1 MSSSDYTKLKKL
13 REISGVPCDSSCDN
27 KTYFGVGLT
36 NTHDISA
43 EDLPPGYNTIGRTG
57 PTGNTGM
64 TGYTG
69 PTGSTGVTGATGM
82 TGTTGPT
89 GPTGMTGA
97 RGLPGLALDQI
108 LFLGIPPDVSNDPNY
123 LNNNGLML
131 SEPSTDAQEIVPHTF
146 STNDTSEMFIA
157 EFTSNF
163 MNPLLTTIAPGLWD
177 LHAYASINLANSGVE
192 IFMRIYHVDP
202 LGAETLIIDGS
213 NVTTNINGDT
223 NPIRYVN

>member
-27 KTYFGVGLT
+27 QTYFGVGLT

-82 TGTTGPT
+82 TGATGATGPT
-89 GPTGMTGA
+89 GPTGERGFA
-97 RGLPGLALDQI
+97 RIGLG
-108 LFLGIPPDVSNDPNY
+108 PNFVFRY
-123 LNNNGLML
+123 
-131 SEPSTDAQEIVPHTF
+131 STRCV
-146 STNDTSEMFIA
+146 
-157 EFTSNF
+157 
-163 MNPLLTTIAPGLWD
+163 
-177 LHAYASINLANSGVE
+177 
-192 IFMRIYHVDP
+192 
-202 LGAETLIIDGS
+202 
-213 NVTTNINGDT
+213 
-223 NPIRYVN
+223 